1 MNQEQKK
8 PTVTLGIDIG
18 TQFCSVGYVY
28 DNEYHQIDFDNC
40 PYGIPTT
47 VCLTNADAN
56 EKGNIVEHYGKK
68 YIVESGTN
76 AVDKIDADYSNGD
89 VYILS
94 PSQSIKTLMRK
105 NAKSVM
111 LFNNNTSL
119 ENAFETKKL
128 VYNFIW
134 HVVDKIIDK
143 FRANGI
149 NLNDYKLVVNMGYP
163 GKDEL
168 NSNEEENYKNE
179 ITRIVGSAFN
189 LKVDGAN
196 VEVKATSEAA
206 LAADLLKN
214 ICLKEGSPKQK
225 VCTIDVGAGTT
236 DLAFLE
242 WDEKEHK
249 YLCKSQTTCNF
260 GGKSVDLV
268 LGKELEWK
276 KENGEK
282 SKAQINPPHLR
293 PDTIAKRKKWIFT
306 GNATDGKKIVGYTNT
321 YLSKKIGEYI
331 ENITIVT
338 EERDLGTLKT
348 NFVQFINEITI
359 KVENNEAD
367 VAFVLLGNSSH
378 LSYIRDMIEE
388 TVRNKSDN
396 PMVKV
401 NISFLEDALKNTP
414 LNYINNSN
422 FIARAA
428 AGYENDMITTNC
440 YAFSYY
446 NKEKNENGYK
456 IISSKGNLE
465 GCYYDTEADYMV
477 NNENNECD
485 FKVDGTVYSIKI
497 LESEA
502 MRKANEGKDFYYL
515 KGNVPPKNGEGIA
528 ITIPEEDIKYYKP
541 TLKKKGLRYNVG
553 CSIDDQGKLSIYV
566 FANDNDKK
574 TSEERK
580 TFLGKA
586 INTANTHG
594 NLSRWYELNNYKV

>member
-1 MNQEQKK
+1 MKQII
-8 PTVTLGIDIG
+8 TIGIDIG
-18 TQFCSVGYVY
+18 TQYCSAGYVL

-47 VCLTNADAN
+47 VCLRNADAN
-56 EKGNIVEHYGKK
+56 ETGNIVEHYGKK

-94 PSQSIKTLMRK
+94 SSQSIKTLMRK
-105 NAKSVM
+105 NAESVM

-163 GKDEL
+163 GKDKL
-168 NSNEEENYKNE
+168 NSNEEENYKSE
-179 ITRIVGSAFN
+179 IADIVESAFN

-196 VEVKATSEAA
+196 VKVKATSEAA

-214 ICLKEGSPKQK
+214 ICLKERSPKQK

-242 WDEKEHK
+242 WDEKENK

-268 LGKELEWK
+268 LGKELEWE

-306 GNATDGKKIVGYTNT
+306 GNATDGNKIVGYTNT

-331 ENITIVT
+331 KDIGIVT
-338 EERDLGTLKT
+338 EERDLDTLRT
-348 NFVQFINEITI
+348 NFVNFINEITI

-388 TVRNKSDN
+388 TVKNKSLN
-396 PMVKV
+396 QIVKV
-401 NISFLEDALKNTP
+401 DISFLEDELKNTP

-456 IISSKGNLE
+456 IISSKGNLD
-465 GCYYDTEADYMV
+465 GYYYDTEADYMV
-477 NNENNECD
+477 DDKNNECD
-485 FKVDGTVYSIKI
+485 FNVNGTVYSIKI

-502 MRKANEGKDFYYL
+502 MRNANVGKDFYYL
-515 KGNVPPKNGEGIA
+515 KGDVPPKTGDGIA
-528 ITIPEEDIKYYKP
+528 IDIQDDNITYYKP

-553 CSIDDQGKLSIYV
+553 FSIDDQGKLSICV
-566 FANDNDKK
+566 FANDNDEKTRKERTNFLKK
-574 TSEERK
+574 AMS
-580 TFLGKA
+580 
-586 INTANTHG
+586 TAKTHG
-594 NLSRWYELNNYKV
+594 NLSRWYELANYNV

>member
-1 MNQEQKK
+1 MKQII
-8 PTVTLGIDIG
+8 TIGIDIG
-18 TQFCSVGYVY
+18 TQYCSAGYVL
-28 DNEYHQIDFDNC
+28 DNEYHQIDFANC

-47 VCLTNADAN
+47 VCLRSADAN
-56 EKGNIVEHYGKK
+56 EKENIVEQHDGKK
-68 YIVESGTN
+68 YVVESGTN
-76 AVDKIDADYSNGD
+76 AVDKIDTDYSNGS

-105 NAKSVM
+105 NVKQVK
-111 LFNNNTSL
+111 LFNNITSL
-119 ENAFETKKL
+119 DEDFETKEL

-179 ITRIVGSAFN
+179 IACIVGSAFN

-196 VEVKATSEAA
+196 VEVKAISEAA

-214 ICLKEGSPKQK
+214 ICLENNGSPKQK

-236 DLAFLE
+236 DLAFLKL
-242 WDEKEHK
+242 DEKTHK
-249 YLCKSQTTCNF
+249 YLCEGQTTCNF
-260 GGKSVDLV
+260 GGKSIDLV
-268 LGKELEWK
+268 LGDQSLEWER
-276 KENGEK
+276 ENGGIHKGEL
-282 SKAQINPPHLR
+282 NPAHLR

-306 GNATDGKKIVGYTNT
+306 GNAEDGKITGYDNI

-331 ENITIVT
+331 ENDTIVT

-348 NFVQFINEITI
+348 KFEKFIEEITI
-359 KVENNEAD
+359 EVKNNEAD

-388 TVRNKSDN
+388 TVKRKLSNL
-396 PMVKV
+396 MVKV
-401 NISFLEDALKNTP
+401 DISFLEDALKNTP

-456 IISSKGNLE
+456 IISSKGNLK
-465 GCYYDTEADYMV
+465 GSYYDTEADYMV
-477 NNENNECD
+477 NKENNECD
-485 FKVDGTVYSIKI
+485 FEVGGTVYSIKI

-502 MRKANEGKDFYYL
+502 MRNANVGKDFYYL
-515 KGNVPPKNGEGIA
+515 KGNVPPENGDSIA
-528 ITIPEEDIKYYKP
+528 ISEDDYDKYYYKP
-541 TLKKKGLRYNVG
+541 TLKEKGLRYNVG
-553 CSIDDQGKLSIYV
+553 CRIDDQGKLSICV

-574 TSEERK
+574 TSEKRK
-580 TFLGKA
+580 EFLIEA
-586 INTANTHG
+586 LETAEAHG
-594 NLSRWYELNNYKV
+594 NLSRWFELNNYKV